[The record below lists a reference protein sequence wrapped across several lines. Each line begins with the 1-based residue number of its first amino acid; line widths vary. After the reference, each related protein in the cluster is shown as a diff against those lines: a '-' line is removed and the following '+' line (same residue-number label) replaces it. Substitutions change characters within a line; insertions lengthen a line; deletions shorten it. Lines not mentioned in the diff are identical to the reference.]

1 MSESLNRQPADVHAD
16 HLATWAPA
24 ALQVNIDQRQRRV
37 DETVLREV
45 ERWVG
50 QQPAIAA
57 CQ

>member
-16 HLATWAPA
+16 RSATWAPA
-24 ALQVNIDQRQRRV
+24 VLQVNIDQRQRLV

-50 QQPAIAA
+50 QQAAIAA